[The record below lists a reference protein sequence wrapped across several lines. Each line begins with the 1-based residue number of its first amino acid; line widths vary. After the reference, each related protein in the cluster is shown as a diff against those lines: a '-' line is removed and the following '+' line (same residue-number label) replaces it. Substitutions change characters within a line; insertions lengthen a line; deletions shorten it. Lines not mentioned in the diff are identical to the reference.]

1 MFGTINMARA
11 DGIGG
16 VDLTAERYVVKQS
29 LVGDRYRVYDEVGG
43 LLLEADRRE
52 LRAHRKFHFR
62 DTNGEVVFSV
72 QAGNIDGDYFIIPQG
87 TERPLAILERGS
99 TLLNREWNVR
109 HGSNER
115 LLATIETSG
124 PVIEFFRYY
133 VPMMGILPHT
143 YTIEDAEGSNVGKLS
158 GQLTLSDSYELHI
171 GTAAEPN
178 RESLVAAALSIDALD
193 VS

>member
-1 MFGTINMARA
+1 MARA

-16 VDLTAERYVVKQS
+16 VDLTEERYVVKGS
-29 LVGDRYRVYDEVGG
+29 LVRDRYRVYGDDGD

-52 LRAHRKFHFR
+52 LRAQQELHFR
-62 DTNGEVVFSV
+62 DTSGEVVFSV
-72 QAGNIDGDYFIIPQG
+72 QEGNIDGDYFIIPQG
-87 TERPLAILERGS
+87 TERPVAILERDS
-99 TLLNREWNVR
+99 ALLNREWNVR

-124 PVIEFFRYY
+124 PMIEFFRYY

-158 GQLTLSDSYELHI
+158 GQFTLSDSYELHI
-171 GTAAEPN
+171 GTAPDAD
-178 RESLVAAALSIDALD
+178 RESLVAAALSIDVLD